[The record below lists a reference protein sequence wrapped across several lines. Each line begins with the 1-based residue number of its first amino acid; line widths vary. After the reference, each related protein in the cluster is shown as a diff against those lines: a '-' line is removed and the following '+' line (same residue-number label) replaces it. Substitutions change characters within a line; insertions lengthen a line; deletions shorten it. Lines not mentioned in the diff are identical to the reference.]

1 MQVIARFLLRLFQI
15 KACRTETTNY
25 ICTRL
30 APYFSMTIPIRGM
43 FPGHFFK
50 LPIGHRRLM
59 LDVATTMLCDMEAG
73 TCADE
78 FSSAVETSLIGQ
90 DELKGY
96 WNQISRM
103 L

>member
-1 MQVIARFLLRLFQI
+1 
-15 KACRTETTNY
+15 
-25 ICTRL
+25 
-30 APYFSMTIPIRGM
+30 
-43 FPGHFFK
+43 
-50 LPIGHRRLM
+50 M